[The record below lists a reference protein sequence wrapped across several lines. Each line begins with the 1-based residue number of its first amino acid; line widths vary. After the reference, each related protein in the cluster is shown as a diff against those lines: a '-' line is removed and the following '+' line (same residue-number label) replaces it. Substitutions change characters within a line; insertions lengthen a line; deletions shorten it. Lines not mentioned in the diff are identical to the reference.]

1 MDFDNLAHLPLDQQ
15 QLVRT
20 VTNRL
25 HSEYAGTFGP
35 ETIQRFVVDSLQLL
49 LPTAKV
55 TSFLPVLVEK
65 FARDQLRALGKLDGS
80 LPSAVPSVLFL
91 CVHNAGRS
99 QMAAGWLRHLAGD
112 RATVYSGGSEPASE
126 INPAAVNAMAEVG
139 IDITEEFPK
148 PWTDQ
153 IVQAADVV
161 ITMGCG
167 DACPLYPGK
176 RYEDWEL
183 DDPAGQDLG
192 AVRLIR
198 DDIRTR
204 VEALMASLG
213 IGAGVPD

>member
-112 RATVYSGGSEPASE
+112 RATVRCGTRWPSAVCCAASTRWERSRPRGGSRRVTGSSSHCATRSSSSRV
-126 INPAAVNAMAEVG
+126 ISG
-139 IDITEEFPK
+139 
-148 PWTDQ
+148 
-153 IVQAADVV
+153 AD
-161 ITMGCG
+161 
-167 DACPLYPGK
+167 
-176 RYEDWEL
+176 R
-183 DDPAGQDLG
+183 
-192 AVRLIR
+192 
-198 DDIRTR
+198 
-204 VEALMASLG
+204 
-213 IGAGVPD
+213 